1 MVQQNK
7 HLFYFY
13 IDIIAGYNIC
23 DNHFNLIKTVKQEK
37 SFKDILGFPIFTALF
52 WNLYSYFLIIQFSTI
67 QSNKSI
73 EVKKN
78 WNIQYFCAHN
88 HM

>member
-23 DNHFNLIKTVKQEK
+23 DNHFNLIKTVKQEI
-37 SFKDILGFPIFTALF
+37 SFKDILGFSILTALF
-52 WNLYSYFLIIQFSTI
+52 WKFVFIFPNY
-67 QSNKSI
+67 
-73 EVKKN
+73 
-78 WNIQYFCAHN
+78 
-88 HM
+88 

>member
-13 IDIIAGYNIC
+13 IDITAGYNIF

-37 SFKDILGFPIFTALF
+37 NSAQSKAIKALK
-52 WNLYSYFLIIQFSTI
+52 L
-67 QSNKSI
+67 
-73 EVKKN
+73 KKK
-78 WNIQYFCAHN
+78 
-88 HM
+88 

>member
-23 DNHFNLIKTVKQEK
+23 DNHFNLNKTVKQEK

-52 WNLYSYFLIIQFSTI
+52 WKFVFIFPNYS
-67 QSNKSI
+67 
-73 EVKKN
+73 
-78 WNIQYFCAHN
+78 IQYN
-88 HM
+88 PKQ

>member
-1 MVQQNK
+1 MTHFHNQLSKLIMVQQNK

-52 WNLYSYFLIIQFSTI
+52 
-67 QSNKSI
+67 
-73 EVKKN
+73 
-78 WNIQYFCAHN
+78 
-88 HM
+88 

>member
-37 SFKDILGFPIFTALF
+37 SFKDIFGFPIFTALF
-52 WNLYSYFLIIQFSTI
+52 
-67 QSNKSI
+67 
-73 EVKKN
+73 
-78 WNIQYFCAHN
+78 
-88 HM
+88 

>member
-13 IDIIAGYNIC
+13 IDITAGYNIF

-37 SFKDILGFPIFTALF
+37 NSAQSKAIKALKF
-52 WNLYSYFLIIQFSTI
+52 
-67 QSNKSI
+67 
-73 EVKKN
+73 KKN
-78 WNIQYFCAHN
+78 EIFNILVRIIICN
-88 HM
+88 SMI